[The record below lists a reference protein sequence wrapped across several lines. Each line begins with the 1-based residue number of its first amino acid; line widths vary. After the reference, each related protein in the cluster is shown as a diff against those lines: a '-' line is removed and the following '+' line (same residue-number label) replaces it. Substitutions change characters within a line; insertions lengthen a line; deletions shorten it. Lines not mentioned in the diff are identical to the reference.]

1 MGLTNS
7 QYDSIMRIYNE
18 RQSYAKRTAAARRKE
33 ISEKIPEYDDIDN
46 RIASLSI
53 DFAIASLESNN
64 AGSLNDLQAQ
74 ISKLSAYREELL
86 TGNGYPK
93 DYLAPIYFCRDC
105 QDIGYVNNEK
115 CHCFKKEVIDLLY
128 SGTNAKNIQKEET
141 FENFSLTPYSKS
153 FKDSSTNTSSYDHM
167 AFVRDTVKKFADDF
181 NTNPSAN
188 LLFYGNT
195 GLGKSFLSNCVAN
208 ELIKQCHSVI
218 SLSAI
223 ELFHIFSKSEFNR
236 DEEQE
241 ELSDE
246 ILSCDLLI
254 IDDLGTELSN
264 TFTTSRLFYC
274 INERILKGKATIIS
288 TNFDLTK
295 LQEQYSDRI
304 FSRIMHSYK
313 VIKFFGNNIRLSA
326 FHA

>member
-18 RQSYAKRTAAARRKE
+18 RQSAAKQTAVSRRKE

-46 RIASLSI
+46 QIASLSL
-53 DFAIASLESNN
+53 DFAISSLEGDNKS
-64 AGSLNDLQAQ
+64 SLKDLQAK
-74 ISKLSAYREELL
+74 ISTLSTYRENLL
-86 TGNGYPK
+86 TQKGYPK
-93 DYLAPIYFCRDC
+93 DYLAPVYYCKDC
-105 QDIGYVNNEK
+105 QDVGYINNEK
-115 CHCFKKEVIDLLY
+115 CHCFKKEVINLLY
-128 SGTNAKNIQKEET
+128 SGTNAKNIQKKET
-141 FENFSLTPYSKS
+141 FENFSLNYYSKAY
-153 FKDSSTNTSSYDHM
+153 KDTTTNTSSYEHM
-167 AFVRDTVKKFADDF
+167 LNVRDLVKKYVDDF
-181 NTNPSAN
+181 DNSPSTN

-223 ELFHIFSKSEFNR
+223 ELFHIFSKSEFGK

-241 ELSDE
+241 EFSDE

-264 TFTTSRLFYC
+264 SFTTSRLFYC
-274 INERILKGKATIIS
+274 INERILKGKSTIIS

-326 FHA
+326 FES